1 MKLVSMKRAFGAG
14 RQYLASCFGT
24 GTTPDMAR
32 RAIGVGICAAIAF
45 AFVPATPI
53 LAQDVK
59 VAKLGHGFADTHP
72 RSAAM
77 KYFAEEVAKA
87 TGGSVK
93 IDVFGNSAIGSEE
106 KMLMALQSGTIDL
119 YMGALAPIATHEK
132 ELQIFDVPFLFST
145 DAEAADVLDSPQ
157 GKRLLDNLA
166 DMNIHGLVWAGGA
179 FRNLSNS
186 KHPVASLTDM
196 KGLKVRVMQ
205 SPMALASFKALGMNA
220 VPMAFTEVYTALETR
235 ALDGYEHPFV
245 DMYANKMFEVQK
257 YLTVTNHVYTP
268 VALLSS
274 KRFYDSLTAE
284 QQNAVQAAAEKTRT
298 FQREAELRDASE
310 ALKKLE
316 AEGMKA
322 TVMQPAE
329 LDAVR
334 KAIEPVV
341 AKNRDVIGNEFVDQ
355 FYAEIAKYRK

>member
-157 GKRLLDNLA
+157 ESGCSTTLP
-166 DMNIHGLVWAGGA
+166 I
-179 FRNLSNS
+179 
-186 KHPVASLTDM
+186 
-196 KGLKVRVMQ
+196 
-205 SPMALASFKALGMNA
+205 
-220 VPMAFTEVYTALETR
+220 
-235 ALDGYEHPFV
+235 
-245 DMYANKMFEVQK
+245 
-257 YLTVTNHVYTP
+257 
-268 VALLSS
+268 
-274 KRFYDSLTAE
+274 
-284 QQNAVQAAAEKTRT
+284 
-298 FQREAELRDASE
+298 
-310 ALKKLE
+310 
-316 AEGMKA
+316 
-322 TVMQPAE
+322 
-329 LDAVR
+329 
-334 KAIEPVV
+334 
-341 AKNRDVIGNEFVDQ
+341 
-355 FYAEIAKYRK
+355 